1 MSRTPTKSSVPN
13 AVEESSAR
21 KTRQFLGLV
30 CFFAGAAIM
39 VVEISAFRLLAPY
52 FGNTIYT
59 STALIGVILVAFS
72 VGGYLGGHLADRKP
86 ALDLIGW
93 LLAGAAVL
101 TFFIP
106 ALHMVFS
113 LFLSAFGVITGPL
126 LISLVLFALPGVLLG
141 AVSPASVRFYS
152 LTQKDTHVGAAAG
165 TISMLGSLGSFVG
178 TFVSG
183 FFLLSTFGVRGI
195 FVGAGAVLLL
205 LSVAS
210 FILAR
215 NAAKMQVLVAGLI
228 AGVVGWTS
236 EKPPLKG
243 LIHERESVYHHI
255 SVFEEGGA
263 PNKRRLLALD
273 STQEGGINPDTGELI
288 LPYQEYWK
296 LALLREPAEVSSA
309 LFIGAGAFGMPENVS
324 RDFPKA
330 VVDVVEIDPQ
340 VIDVGRKF
348 FKLDEHPRVNAHA
361 ADARQ
366 FLRLAGDRKW
376 DLVFGDAYNGRH
388 AIPSHLATREFFQLV
403 ADHLEPRGVYV
414 MNIIAAVSGPKAD
427 LAAGMVATLRQVFPS
442 VEIFDVEA
450 LSHYPR
456 DRARNMIIMCSREKL
471 RSLITERYVT
481 AGSWEE
487 RLIRTLVPAGTVP
500 RSEVVFSDDY
510 NPVDAIIARGLLE

>member
-1 MSRTPTKSSVPN
+1 MSRSTSTKTPETP
-13 AVEESSAR
+13 AVENAYAHQIR
-21 KTRQFLGLV
+21 LFLGAV

-72 VGGYLGGHLADRKP
+72 VGGYLGGRLADRKP

-93 LLAGAAVL
+93 LLAAAAVL
-101 TFFIP
+101 TLFIP

-113 LFLSAFGVITGPL
+113 LGLSAYGVITGPL
-126 LISLVLFALPGVLLG
+126 LISLVLFACPGVLLG

-152 LTQKDTHVGAAAG
+152 LTQKDTHVGMAAG

-183 FFLLSTFGVRGI
+183 FYLLANFGVRGI

-205 LSVAS
+205 LAVAS
-210 FILAR
+210 FILAKK
-215 NAAKMQVLVAGLI
+215 AGGPQVQVLIAGLI
-228 AGVVGWTS
+228 AGVVGGTS
-236 EKPPLKG
+236 ERPPLIG
-243 LIHERESVYHHI
+243 MIHERESFYHHI
-255 SVFEEGGA
+255 SVYDEGEA
-263 PNKRRLLALD
+263 PHKRRTLALD
-273 STQEGGINPDTGELI
+273 STQEGGMNPDTGELI

-330 VVDVVEIDPQ
+330 AVDVVEIDPQ
-340 VIDVGRKF
+340 VIEVGRKY
-348 FKLDEHPRVNAHA
+348 FKLDEYPRVNAHA
-361 ADARQ
+361 DDARR
-366 FLRLAGDRKW
+366 FLRQAGNQKW
-376 DLVFGDAYNGRH
+376 DLIFGDAYNGRH

-403 ADHLEPRGVYV
+403 ADHLEPKGVYV
-414 MNIIAAVSGPKAD
+414 MNIIAAVNGPKAD
-427 LAAGMVATLRQVFPS
+427 LTAGMVATLRQVFPS
-442 VEIFDVEA
+442 VEAFGVGYRKDEPQNVI
-450 LSHYPR
+450 L
-456 DRARNMIIMCSREKL
+456 MCSRENVRAL
-471 RSLITERYVT
+471 MTDRYVT
-481 AGSWEE
+481 PGSWQEK
-487 RLIRTLVPAGTVP
+487 LIRTLVPAGTVP
-500 RSEVVFSDDY
+500 RSQVVFSDDH

>member
-1 MSRTPTKSSVPN
+1 MPSTPAKSPMPSE
-13 AVEESSAR
+13 VEDASAR
-21 KTRQFLGLV
+21 KTRLFLGLV

-93 LLAGAAVL
+93 LLGGAAVL
-101 TFFIP
+101 TLFIP

-113 LFLSAFGVITGPL
+113 LSLSAFGVITGPL

-205 LSVAS
+205 LAVAS

-215 NAAKMQVLVAGLI
+215 NAAKVQVLIAGLI

-236 EKPPLKG
+236 EKPPLIG

-255 SVFEEGGA
+255 SVFEEGEA
-263 PNKRRLLALD
+263 PNRRRLLALD

-309 LFIGAGAFGMPENVS
+309 LFIGAGAFGMPEKVS

-330 VVDVVEIDPQ
+330 AVDVVEIDPQ

-366 FLRLAGDRKW
+366 FLRLADRKW
-376 DLVFGDAYNGRH
+376 DLIFGDAYNGRH

-414 MNIIAAVSGPKAD
+414 MNIIAAVSGRKAD
-427 LAAGMVATLRQVFPS
+427 LTAGMVATLRQVFPS
-442 VEIFDVEA
+442 VEVFGVG
-450 LSHYPR
+450 YRR
-456 DRARNMIIMCSREKL
+456 DEPQNVILLCSRENV
-471 RSLITERYVT
+471 RALIQDRYVMP
-481 AGSWEE
+481 GSWQEK
-487 RLIRTLVPAGTVP
+487 LIRTLVPAGTVP
-500 RSEVVFSDDY
+500 RSEVVFTDNY